1 MRYFQWKQLSR
12 CFGFLE
18 NDFYFFTGNY
28 LKTNSNGLKPKV
40 HPKLQ
45 GIIKTVFWIAPY
57 KTFLNICLVLPNVFI
72 VKRKIRWLGSQKSRL
87 ESQSTSKTIF
97 LNSPNETFI
106 ILVISSGLL
115 PLSLNAF
122 IFISVKHIKWNN
134 I

>member
-1 MRYFQWKQLSR
+1 METIIKMFWFPRKWFLFFYWKLFKSKR
-12 CFGFLE
+12 
-18 NDFYFFTGNY
+18 NA
-28 LKTNSNGLKPKV
+28 LKPKI